1 MSEYNYDAKKDK
13 GKLRMDLIP
22 PEALEG
28 IAEVLTFGAEKYG
41 ENSWR
46 KVEKERYIAALL
58 RHYAAYMHDH
68 KSVDEESGIL
78 HIKHL
83 LCNAV
88 FLMCMEVADEE
99 RKEANG

>member
-1 MSEYNYDAKKDK
+1 MAEYNYENKKDK

-58 RHYAAYMHDH
+58 RHYAAYMKDH
-68 KSVDEESGIL
+68 QSVDEESGIL

-88 FLMCMEVADEE
+88 FLMCFAVEDENHE
-99 RKEANG
+99 TR